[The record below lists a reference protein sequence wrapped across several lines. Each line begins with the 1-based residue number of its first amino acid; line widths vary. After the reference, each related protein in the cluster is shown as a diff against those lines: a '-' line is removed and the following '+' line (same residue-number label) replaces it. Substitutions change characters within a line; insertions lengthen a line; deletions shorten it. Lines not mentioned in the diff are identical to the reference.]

1 MYSLKNSLRMC
12 FVKQALEFKETYLDN
27 CCFFLPP
34 SAPGKDRT
42 RLKGLAAPGKDRT
55 RLKGLAAHFGRP
67 GNVLVTSY

>member
-42 RLKGLAAPGKDRT
+42 RLKGLAA
-55 RLKGLAAHFGRP
+55 HFGRP